1 LNDQE
6 LEDRIWD
13 YAQYNPSKSSLWRR
27 VKGDKKRCFDKIDEM
42 VQKSLLKEIEDGKYK
57 FYSRIDTTNQEEFIG
72 AFEFQIRMLELSR
85 SKIKKIKKPMFKKI
99 GIYKTS
105 RWSDGLRKSVQDIDK
120 KGEFKPRSN
129 EVKKNFDDM
138 EFYHGALMQIISQ
151 TNLQRS
157 LGLIMESIAET
168 RIEKCQNALDEH
180 FEKLLSENP
189 RNSNAIRQYFK
200 HKRFEMRDFRIS

>member
-1 LNDQE
+1 MNDQE

-85 SKIKKIKKPMFKKI
+85 SKIKKMKKPMFRKI

-105 RWSDGLRKSVQDIDK
+105 RWSDGLRKSILDVDK
-120 KGEFKPRSN
+120 KGEYKPRTI
-129 EVKKNFDDM
+129 EVQKRFEDM
-138 EFYHGALMQIISQ
+138 ELKYGALMQVISQ

-168 RIEKCQNALDEH
+168 RT
-180 FEKLLSENP
+180 
-189 RNSNAIRQYFK
+189 
-200 HKRFEMRDFRIS
+200 